1 MSKSDIQPLGAA
13 TRNLIGAEAVAD
25 HDRAV
30 LASRLECKM
39 DQVRRF
45 LIWMDGQGIPRRQF
59 STEWFD
65 AIAPTLPECRAIPKR
80 QSKRERNWTWLLADA
95 LYLERNG
102 IRGPERFNH
111 LRSIPPFSGR
121 WKSQD
126 AKTLEI
132 RLSEARNKS
141 AIGHALKAVEDLS
154 GSAARQH
161 FETALI
167 EAVSARH
174 LQSVVTDF

>member
-1 MSKSDIQPLGAA
+1 MSMSDIRPLGAA
-13 TRNLIGAEAVAD
+13 TRRLIGPEAAAE

-30 LASRLECKM
+30 ISSRLEGKM

-45 LIWMDGQGIPRRQF
+45 LIWMDEQGIPREQV
-59 STEWFD
+59 SIEWFN
-65 AIAPTLPECRAIPKR
+65 AVAPMLPERGATKR
-80 QSKRERNWTWLLADA
+80 QSNQERDRTWLLADV

-102 IRGPERFNH
+102 FKGPERFNH
-111 LRSIPPFSGR
+111 LRSMPPFNVR

-126 AKTLEI
+126 ARTLES

-141 AIGHALKAVEDLS
+141 AIGRALKAVEAQS
-154 GSAARQH
+154 GVEARQH

-167 EAVSARH
+167 EAVSARY